1 MPLQNVPFYD
11 AAIVFVAF
19 PAILHMDLPTP
30 NLSLSLNAVN
40 LLIARTAKEDSPCE
54 GPIWRNFH
62 HHDVIIAGV
71 ALAVKVSA
79 RRFSGN
85 ENVAGSV
92 HLCQL
97 GLGRRST
104 YLLGNVWVRPWIR
117 SLCTS
122 RLRIIRERI
131 SQAKYKIRH
140 EVLVP
145 TCFNVKIF
153 SQTIVNKTK
162 WYVEP
167 CRVATSCSSPQ
178 TLWVSTKKEIKSV
191 NATGAHGGKSL
202 GGQLWVKTRLQD
214 YRHEQQTF
222 DASEQQSIRCSNQNQ

>member
-1 MPLQNVPFYD
+1 MEDCPLVR
-11 AAIVFVAF
+11 A
-19 PAILHMDLPTP
+19 
-30 NLSLSLNAVN
+30 
-40 LLIARTAKEDSPCE
+40 
-54 GPIWRNFH
+54 GWRELH
-62 HHDVIIAGV
+62 HHDVVAAGIGLV
-71 ALAVKVSA
+71 VEVSA
-79 RRFSGN
+79 RTVPSDNNG
-85 ENVAGSV
+85 VSTV

-145 TCFNVKIF
+145 TCFNVNIF